1 MEKRNL
7 ADITSLIM
15 EQAVSK
21 GFGTKP
27 EDINV
32 AEKMLLIQSE
42 VNEAYDAY
50 RKSNIKERDGFEEE
64 LGDVIQRVL
73 HLCGIFQIDIEEVI
87 LKKIELNKQR
97 TWK

>member
-1 MEKRNL
+1 MEKINL
-7 ADITSLIM
+7 ADLTQMMM
-15 EQAVSK
+15 ELAEDK

-50 RKSNIKERDGFEEE
+50 RQKNMTDKHGFEEE

-73 HLCGIFQIDIEEVI
+73 HLCGIFQIDIEKVI
-87 LKKIELNKQR
+87 LEKLEINKNR
-97 TWK
+97 TWN